1 MSDPTSITPGPVPP
15 AANKQAIVFFDA
27 QNLYFSAQEAFRV
40 REPNFDPVL
49 LAQHI
54 CGERGWEV
62 KQVRF
67 YTGVPG
73 ASEQPRWHRYWTA
86 KLRRLRNQKVEIF
99 APPLRYRRKEAEL
112 PITPEAARWVRL
124 LLPDGSQLPRGPIT
138 VLTREGREVPPGTVL
153 SVQVGE
159 EKGVDVRF
167 ALDFIRATIEGA
179 FDVGVLFT
187 QDQDHAEAVR
197 EAKTIA
203 KSQNRTIELF
213 SVYPEGC
220 LNARG
225 VNGTT
230 WVQISEAVY
239 SACIDT
245 RNYFGS

>member
-1 MSDPTSITPGPVPP
+1 MSDPTPTTSGSDTPE
-15 AANKQAIVFFDA
+15 AKKQAIVFFDA

-40 REPNFDPVL
+40 REPNFDPVM

-54 CGERGWEV
+54 CGERGWEL

-86 KLRRLRNQKVEIF
+86 KLRRLRNQKVAVF
-99 APPLRYRRKEAEL
+99 DPQLRYRRKEAEL

-153 SVQVGE
+153 SIQVGE

-167 ALDFIRATIEGA
+167 AIDFIRATIDRA
-179 FDVGVLFT
+179 FDVAVLFT

-197 EAKTIA
+197 EAKEIA
-203 KSQNRTIELF
+203 KSQNRQIELF

-220 LNARG
+220 QNTRG

-230 WVQISEAVY
+230 WVQITKAVY
-239 SACIDT
+239 DACIDP